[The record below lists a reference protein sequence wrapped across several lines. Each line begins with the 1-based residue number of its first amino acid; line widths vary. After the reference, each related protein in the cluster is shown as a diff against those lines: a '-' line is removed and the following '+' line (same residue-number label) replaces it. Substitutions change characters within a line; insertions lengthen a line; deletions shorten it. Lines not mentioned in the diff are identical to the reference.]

1 MVKFEVSAPGKVILH
16 GEHSVVY
23 GKPAVAGVVQVRNTL
38 KLEVNDNKSVEIC
51 FPKIGLD
58 VVTFPLEVINKF
70 LSTCTEKYGALKLP
84 ESINHG
90 VFLGEV
96 QQFVRENVTGIS
108 KNDLDTRELNS
119 LSATVYLLVGIL
131 IEGQTEN
138 LQKGFTINLKTEM
151 SVGAGLGSS
160 ASFGVCLAAAF
171 YFLVRLLE
179 KESFLEDFQNL
190 SETQQHDVKQ
200 RISTWA
206 FYSEKI
212 MHGNPSGLDNTIC
225 TFGNVVKFYKGHPP
239 VDIKLACSLP
249 ILLVDSGVGR
259 STAKLVEKVTDL
271 RARHTK
277 LVDNIFEAMK
287 YLVEDAVD
295 ILEHITHIS
304 DTENFHKL
312 ENLVSMNNNL
322 LRSLGVSHPALE
334 KIFVIAE
341 KYGFHAKLSGAG
353 GGGFA
358 MILLPSWNIH
368 EMKNFRQLKDDL
380 EKNNFQ
386 WILTGLG
393 GEGLTFRNL

>member
-38 KLEVNDNKSVEIC
+38 TLEENDDQCMLIC

-58 VVTFPLEVINKF
+58 NLHISLEAINKF
-70 LSTCTEKYGALKLP
+70 LAICWEKYGAIEFP
-84 ESINHG
+84 EGLNHD
-90 VFLGEV
+90 VFLEEV
-96 QQFVRENVTGIS
+96 KNFVQETVKEGG
-108 KNDLDTRELNS
+108 KDFLDSIKLNS
-119 LSATVYLLVGIL
+119 LSAVFYLLLGIF
-131 IEGQTEN
+131 IEGQIRSVR
-138 LQKGFTINLKTEM
+138 KGIKIDLKTEM

-160 ASFGVCLAAAF
+160 ASFGVCLAATF
-171 YFLVRLLE
+171 YLLARLV
-179 KESFLEDFQNL
+179 KQESYLDDYNGLTEM
-190 SETQQHDVKQ
+190 QQHDIKQ
-200 RISTWA
+200 KISSWA
-206 FYSEKI
+206 FQSEKI

-225 TFGNVVKFYKGHPP
+225 TFGNVVKFYKGRPP
-239 VDIKLACSLP
+239 VDIKLTCSLP
-249 ILLVDSGVGR
+249 ILLVDSGVSR
-259 STAKLVEKVTDL
+259 STAKLVENVVDL
-271 RARHTK
+271 RKRHPK
-277 LVDNIFEAMK
+277 IVDNVLEAMK

-304 DTENFHKL
+304 DTENFNKL

-322 LRSLGVSHPALE
+322 LRTLGVSHPALE
-334 KIFVIAE
+334 KIFMIAE

-358 MILLPSWNIH
+358 MILLPSWNIQ

-380 EKNNFQ
+380 EMNNFQ

-393 GEGLTFRNL
+393 GEGLTFKSL